1 MDACAELTLRLV
13 RAAQEAL
20 KPRSS
25 LLGWH
30 FFPEGR
36 KVTWPEAREILAA
49 APKPLLVA
57 PLVEP
62 GTIAFWS
69 IAALP
74 SRGLGVSDSHFA
86 NGRQFFGE
94 RLEWMKLTDADF
106 VEAPDGEFR
115 VSVADF
121 KQWLA
126 DYTVPIGI
134 GMNKS
139 PRPHTARITVRLPG
153 GGGPPVGWVDEQ
165 RPANEEL

>member
-1 MDACAELTLRLV
+1 MDPCAEPTLRLV

-25 LLGWH
+25 FVHWYFL
-30 FFPEGR
+30 PEGR
-36 KVTWPEAREILAA
+36 RATWPEAGEILAA
-49 APKPLLVA
+49 APKPLIVA

-69 IAALP
+69 IPSLP
-74 SRGLGVSDSHFA
+74 SRGLGVSDSPFA

-94 RLEWMKLTDADF
+94 RLEGMKLADADF
-106 VEAPDGEFR
+106 VEAPDGEFL

-126 DYTVPIGI
+126 DYTLPVGI
-134 GMNKS
+134 GVNKA

-153 GGGPPVGWVDEQ
+153 GGGPPVGWVD
-165 RPANEEL
+165 A